1 MSLGAFG
8 AFMLVLVLVF
18 IAGNLW
24 FHFVEALLARIRQL
38 FTHREPPAW
47 YPLPGEDRGEE

>member
-47 YPLPGEDRGEE
+47 HPLPEEDRGEA